1 MPAKFDVKK
10 EGMVVAEEGGRW
22 AWRWGGVDEE
32 ENATRWKA
40 AADGWETLL

>member
-1 MPAKFDVKK
+1 MKK
-10 EGMVVAEEGGRW
+10 EGMVVVVEKEEEEEGGYSV
-22 AWRWGGVDEE
+22 GGVDK

>member
-1 MPAKFDVKK
+1 
-10 EGMVVAEEGGRW
+10 MVVVVEQEALAR
-22 AWRWGGVDEE
+22 GVDK

>member
-10 EGMVVAEEGGRW
+10 EGMVVVVVVEKRGW
-22 AWRWGGVDEE
+22 CWRGVDK

>member
-10 EGMVVAEEGGRW
+10 EGMVVAEEGGERHGV
-22 AWRWGGVDEE
+22 GGVDEE